1 MKVGI
6 TGGIGSGKSTVS
18 SIFELL
24 GIPVYYA
31 DIEAKRLMVNN
42 QTIRDKVVE
51 LFGTASYQ
59 DGELNRKHIAAIA
72 FKDAAV
78 LERLNAT
85 VHPVVIDDY
94 RQWVKKQNSQYTLKE
109 AALLFES
116 GSYLESDFNILVS
129 SPLELRIERVMKRD
143 RVVRDEVLTRINK
156 QMPEEEKE
164 RLATFIVYNNESEL
178 LITQVLNIHE
188 KILNLINDKG

>member
-143 RVVRDEVLTRINK
+143 RVVRDEVLARINK

-178 LITQVLNIHE
+178 LITQILNIHE

>member
-31 DIEAKRLMVNN
+31 DIEAKKLMVSNL
-42 QTIRDKVVE
+42 TIREKVIE
-51 LFGTASYQ
+51 LFGKESYIN
-59 DGELNRKHIAAIA
+59 GELNRKHISAIA
-72 FKDAAV
+72 FNDSTL
-78 LERLNAT
+78 LEKLNAT
-85 VHPVVIDDY
+85 VHPVVIGDY
-94 RQWVKKQNSQYTLKE
+94 KEWVKQQSAVYTLKE

-116 GSYLESDFNILVS
+116 GTYLDSDFNILVS
-129 SPLELRIERVMKRD
+129 SPLDLRIERVMKRD
-143 RVVRDEVLTRINK
+143 HVSREEVLARITK

-164 RLATFIVYNNESEL
+164 RLATFIIYNNESEF
-178 LITQVLNIHE
+178 LITQVLSIHQ
-188 KILNLINDKG
+188 KVLSLVNDKR

>member
-143 RVVRDEVLTRINK
+143 RVVRDEVLARINK

>member
-31 DIEAKRLMVNN
+31 DIEAKRLMINN
-42 QTIRDKVVE
+42 HTIRGKIVE
-51 LFGTASYQ
+51 LFGTESYRN
-59 DGELNRKHIAAIA
+59 GELNRKHIAAIA
-72 FKDAAV
+72 FKDSSV
-78 LERLNAT
+78 LEKLNAT

-94 RQWVKKQNSQYTLKE
+94 KQWVKRQNSQYTLKE

-143 RVVRDEVLTRINK
+143 
-156 QMPEEEKE
+156 
-164 RLATFIVYNNESEL
+164 
-178 LITQVLNIHE
+178 
-188 KILNLINDKG
+188 

>member
-18 SIFELL
+18 GIFELL

-31 DIEAKRLMVNN
+31 DIEAKRLMVSSL
-42 QTIRDKVVE
+42 TIRNKVIE
-51 LFGTASYQ
+51 LFGTESYQ
-59 DGELNRKHIAAIA
+59 NGELNRKHISAIA
-72 FKDAAV
+72 FNDASV
-78 LERLNAT
+78 LEKLNAT

-94 RQWVKKQNSQYTLKE
+94 KQWVKRQNSHYTLKE

-116 GSYLESDFNILVS
+116 DSYLESDFNILVS

-143 RVVRDEVLTRINK
+143 SVSRQEVLARINK

-178 LITQVLNIHE
+178 LIAQVLNIHE
-188 KILNLINDKG
+188 KIMSLVNDKG

>member
-42 QTIRDKVVE
+42 QTIRGKVVE

-109 AALLFES
+109 AA
-116 GSYLESDFNILVS
+116 
-129 SPLELRIERVMKRD
+129 
-143 RVVRDEVLTRINK
+143 
-156 QMPEEEKE
+156 
-164 RLATFIVYNNESEL
+164 
-178 LITQVLNIHE
+178 
-188 KILNLINDKG
+188 